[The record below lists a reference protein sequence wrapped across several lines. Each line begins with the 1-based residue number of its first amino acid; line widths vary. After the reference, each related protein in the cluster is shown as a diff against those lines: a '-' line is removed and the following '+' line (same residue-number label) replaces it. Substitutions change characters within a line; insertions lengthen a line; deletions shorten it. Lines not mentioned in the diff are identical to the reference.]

1 MTNLIAIIRKNYKA
15 IWVTIIIIGILYL
28 AGYVFYLFYNQRR
41 YDTITTNQKIIELF
55 ENATPMV
62 TTEITTT
69 SQTTEETKYIEKLTT
84 PIPILVLASTDNQDY
99 IDFINHYWIPLLTWL
114 DSHRGPELNVY
125 IYLIFGA
132 GNSFDA
138 VNIPEALK
146 QYFLIFED
154 IPESYTPGILQK
166 TVRGFEEMGVKHPDY
181 TLLYRTNIS
190 TFLLLDRIVAR
201 MNKVIDENG
210 HGKQNTVCTELVTQC
225 NATGVSGIYWGCQLN
240 SPPEYNKHKLD
251 TNIRYVSGTD
261 IMLSHD
267 VVQFI
272 IDNKGKL
279 NYDIVDDLEIGH
291 FLHDNKNIIGT
302 NPVEH
307 ILWKCKPE
315 DIHMN
320 NYLAEVLND
329 IQTNNNFMIVRLRC
343 PDSSNTRKPDTDV
356 MKFLLSNYYS

>member
-1 MTNLIAIIRKNYKA
+1 MINLTAIIRKNYKA

-28 AGYVFYLFYNQRR
+28 AGYVFYLFYNQQRHN
-41 YDTITTNQKIIELF
+41 IMNTNKKIIELF
-55 ENATPMV
+55 ENAEPMSTP
-62 TTEITTT
+62 TPEITAITQT
-69 SQTTEETKYIEKLTT
+69 SEETKPVEKLTT
-84 PIPILVLASTDNQDY
+84 TIPILVLASTDNQDY

-114 DSHRGPELNVY
+114 ETHRTPELNVY

-138 VNIPEALK
+138 IQIPDKLRK
-146 QYFLIFED
+146 YFLTFED

-166 TVRGFEEMGVKHPDY
+166 TVRGFEEMGIKHPDY

-190 TFLLLDRIVAR
+190 TFLLLDRIVIR

-210 HGKQNTVCTELVTQC
+210 NNKQN
-225 NATGVSGIYWGCQLN
+225 IYWGCQLS
-240 SPPEYNKHKLD
+240 SPEEYNKHKLD
-251 TNIRYVSGTD
+251 TNIRYISGTD

-267 VVQFI
+267 VIQFI
-272 IDNKGKL
+272 IDNKEKL

-291 FLHDNKNIIGT
+291 FLHDNRNIIGP

-315 DIHMN
+315 DIHMT

-329 IQTNNNFMIVRLRC
+329 IQTNKDFMIVRLRC
-343 PDSSNTRKPDTDV
+343 TDSSNTRKQDTEV
-356 MKFLLSNYYS
+356 MKYLLENYYLA